1 MLLLFR
7 YEDRRILL
15 QKAVAWHLQQ
25 EDFRRE
31 LTKELSMRGRWAC
44 LCALTMLLLTTRN
57 IQAQMIL
64 QITSVFVGPRR
75 SS

>member
-1 MLLLFR
+1 MGLLLLTSILSEFPVLILLDLLHPQKHEYSDVLYAFVFR

-31 LTKELSMRGRWAC
+31 LRKELAMRGR
-44 LCALTMLLLTTRN
+44 
-57 IQAQMIL
+57 
-64 QITSVFVGPRR
+64 
-75 SS
+75 